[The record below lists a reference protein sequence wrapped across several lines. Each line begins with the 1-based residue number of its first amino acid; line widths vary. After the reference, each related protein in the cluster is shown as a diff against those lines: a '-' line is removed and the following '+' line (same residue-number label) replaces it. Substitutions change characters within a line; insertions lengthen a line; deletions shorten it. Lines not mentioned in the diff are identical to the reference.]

1 MKSEDI
7 RDVNLNQDIDM
18 SVLFTMMICM
28 FLEVWIISKFDIM
41 ICINIISEKDNG
53 VKLLQQELYH
63 RQEHFI
69 NLLTLKIIF
78 SL

>member
-1 MKSEDI
+1 
-7 RDVNLNQDIDM
+7 
-18 SVLFTMMICM
+18 M

-78 SL
+78 LL